1 MLSNWDKFGAII
13 GLVIGVYLILFR
25 KNFANMIIQKQL
37 EGRKTPKTLEYQQQL
52 KAINGEGMLH
62 KGIEIMAIVVGT
74 GFLLLSISE
83 IFPQTNKYV
92 KYLLGLFA
100 LSLCA
105 ATASAFVELFLLF
118 RFLWRKVRKYTL
130 DHYPDWHCS
139 VQKSYGTDKL
149 SAIRNGPTDD
159 PVLRVLEKKAIIY
172 SIVCFIPLFAFF
184 MLAFYIIYKVT
195 S

>member
-1 MLSNWDKFGAII
+1 
-13 GLVIGVYLILFR
+13 
-25 KNFANMIIQKQL
+25 MIIQKQL
-37 EGRKTPKTLEYQQQL
+37 EERKTPKALEYQQQL
-52 KAINGEGMLH
+52 KAINGGGMLH
-62 KGIEIMAIVVGT
+62 RGIEVMVIVVGT
-74 GFLLLSISE
+74 GFILLSISE

-118 RFLWRKVRKYTL
+118 RFLWRKVRKYNL
-130 DHYPDWHCS
+130 DHYPDWYYS
-139 VQKSYGTDKL
+139 VQKSSGTDKL
-149 SAIRNGPTDD
+149 STVRKGPKDD
-159 PVLRVLEKKAIIY
+159 PILRALEKKAIIY

-184 MLAFYIIYKVT
+184 MLAFYTIYRVT

>member
-1 MLSNWDKFGAII
+1 MWDKFGALIS
-13 GLVIGVYLILFR
+13 LLSGVYLIFFR
-25 KNFANMIIQKQL
+25 KSFANMIIQKQL
-37 EGRKTPKTLEYQQQL
+37 EERKTPKALEHQRQL
-52 KAINGEGMLH
+52 KAIKGEGMLH
-62 KGIEIMAIVVGT
+62 KGIEVMSIVVGT

-92 KYLLGLFA
+92 TYLLGFFA

-118 RFLWRKVRKYTL
+118 RFLWRKVHKYTL
-130 DHYPDWHCS
+130 DRYPDWHCS
-139 VQKSYGTDKL
+139 VQKSSGTDKL
-149 SAIRNGPTDD
+149 SAIRNGPTND
-159 PVLRVLEKKAIIY
+159 PVLRALEKKAIIY

-184 MLAFYIIYKVT
+184 MLVFYTIYRVT